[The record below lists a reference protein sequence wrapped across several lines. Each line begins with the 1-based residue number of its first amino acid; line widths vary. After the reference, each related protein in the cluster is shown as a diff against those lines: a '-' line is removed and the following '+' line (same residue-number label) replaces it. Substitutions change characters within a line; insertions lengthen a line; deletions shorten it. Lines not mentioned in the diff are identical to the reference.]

1 MSVDD
6 KPKKCESEKPIE
18 PTHKTIQVQENRFID
33 AGADSLI
40 WPDKPA
46 KLTEKDKALRDAMI
60 EASQTN
66 RPLKQVLRERGID
79 GYY

>member
-1 MSVDD
+1 MDMTD
-6 KPKKCESEKPIE
+6 KEKSESEERPKPIR
-18 PTHKTIQVQENRFID
+18 KTIQAQENRFID

-46 KLTEKDKALRDAMI
+46 KLTEKDKALRDAMM

-66 RPLKQVLRERGID
+66 RPLMQVLRERGID
-79 GYY
+79 GYS